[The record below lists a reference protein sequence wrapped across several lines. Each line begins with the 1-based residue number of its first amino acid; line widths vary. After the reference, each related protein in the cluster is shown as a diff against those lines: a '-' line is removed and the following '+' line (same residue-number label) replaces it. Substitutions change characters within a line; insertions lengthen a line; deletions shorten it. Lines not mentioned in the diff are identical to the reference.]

1 MASTRTP
8 VLFFGHGSP
17 MLTLSRNKFT
27 DAWAKIG
34 KAVARPKEILCISAH
49 WYIAGPAVIVS
60 TAPPTVHDFGGFP
73 QELFNVEY
81 PAHGSPTL
89 ARTVQKLLAPI
100 KVDLTEKWGYDHG
113 TWTVLRHLYPHADVP
128 IVQLSI
134 DGTKPAEY
142 HYEVGKR
149 LATLRDQGVMIVGSG
164 NLVHNLMLYRRNDGP
179 LNPMDW
185 AVKFDARARD
195 LMLGKDY
202 EALVRYERLG
212 QEARLAIPTPDHYL
226 PLLYVL
232 GAADN
237 KEAIHFPIDGIDGG
251 SMSMRTVQVGL

>member
-1 MASTRTP
+1 MPTARTP
-8 VLFFGHGSP
+8 VIFFGHGSP
-17 MLTLSRNKFT
+17 MMTLSRNNFT

-34 KAVARPKEILCISAH
+34 QTIQRPKEILCISAH
-49 WYIAGPAVIVS
+49 WYTAGPAVIVS

-73 QELFNVEY
+73 QQLFDVEY

-89 ARTVQKLLAPI
+89 ARTVQRLLEPI
-100 KVDLTEKWGYDHG
+100 KVDLSEKWGYDHG
-113 TWTVLRHLYPHADVP
+113 TWTVLRHVYPHADVP

-134 DGTKPAEY
+134 DGTKPAAY

-185 AVKFDARARD
+185 AVHFDARVRD
-195 LMLGKDY
+195 LILAKDY
-202 EALVRYERLG
+202 EALLPYEKLG
-212 QEARLAIPTPDHYL
+212 REAALAIPTPDHYL

-232 GAADN
+232 GAADK
-237 KEAIHFPIDGIDGG
+237 KEAIHFPVDGIDGG
-251 SMSMRTVQVGL
+251 SMSMRSVQIG

>member
-1 MASTRTP
+1 MPSRTP
-8 VLFFGHGSP
+8 VIFFGHGSP
-17 MLTLSRNKFT
+17 MMTLTKNKFT
-27 DAWAKIG
+27 EAWAKIG
-34 KAVARPKEILCISAH
+34 KTVVRPKEILCISAH

-60 TAPPTVHDFGGFP
+60 TAPPTIHDFGGFP
-73 QELFNVEY
+73 QALHDVEY

-89 ARTVQKLLAPI
+89 ARTVQKLLSPI
-100 KVDLTEKWGYDHG
+100 KVELSEKWGYDHG

-195 LMLGKDY
+195 LMLAKDY
-202 EALVRYERLG
+202 QSLLRYEKLG
-212 QEARLAIPTPDHYL
+212 KEAALSIPTPDHYL

-232 GAADN
+232 GAADK
-237 KEAIHFPIDGIDGG
+237 KEPIHFPVEGIDGG
-251 SMSMRTVQVGL
+251 SMSMRAVQIG